1 MVLGISTWPISDT
14 VLPTLLEVVIQD
26 FLPQS
31 FRLGSR
37 STHIYIYIC
46 LFFSRST
53 TMEVCLRSHAS
64 LVLEYLEPLLS
75 HRRITQQT

>member
-37 STHIYIYIC
+37 STHIYIYVY
-46 LFFSRST
+46 FFLAQPQWKF
-53 TMEVCLRSHAS
+53 V
-64 LVLEYLEPLLS
+64 
-75 HRRITQQT
+75 

>member
-37 STHIYIYIC
+37 STHIYIYMFI
-46 LFFSRST
+46 FFS
-53 TMEVCLRSHAS
+53 LNHNGS
-64 LVLEYLEPLLS
+64 LFEIS
-75 HRRITQQT
+75 CFTCA